1 MSDRDEPRD
10 FNSTEIKTSGNLA
23 ARPRDISRNKDRS
36 VVVFGIF
43 ANRRSQGE
51 EFSKKFDCK
60 SINSSMSEN
69 LYNSLRKGM
78 AVEVEGRLEE
88 TYWTNR
94 DGEEVLQSTI
104 LLSNVTLPLKY
115 RSLDDHISKFED
127 SDEED
132 EDDNTRSKGRGR
144 RSRDEDEDEDEDEDD
159 DEEETPRSRR
169 SSRRSSSGGSRRSAR
184 SSRRSDDDDEDETP
198 RRSRRSTR
206 TKGDDADEDDEI

>member
-60 SINSSMSEN
+60 SINSNMSEN

-115 RSLDDHISKFED
+115 RSLEDHISKFED

-144 RSRDEDEDEDEDEDD
+144 RSRDEDD

-184 SSRRSDDDDEDETP
+184 SSRRNDDDEDETP

>member
-60 SINSSMSEN
+60 SINSNMSEN

-115 RSLDDHISKFED
+115 RSLEDHISKFED

-144 RSRDEDEDEDEDEDD
+144 RSRDEDDDDDDDE

-184 SSRRSDDDDEDETP
+184 SSRRNDDDEDETP

>member
-60 SINSSMSEN
+60 SINSNMSEN

-104 LLSNVTLPLKY
+104 LLSNVSLPLKY
-115 RSLDDHISKFED
+115 RSLEDHISKFEA

-132 EDDNTRSKGRGR
+132 EGDNTRSKGRGR
-144 RSRDEDEDEDEDEDD
+144 RSRDEDEDEDEDD

>member
-144 RSRDEDEDEDEDEDD
+144 RSSRDEDEDEDDEDE
-159 DEEETPRSRR
+159 EEETPRSRR

>member
-60 SINSSMSEN
+60 SINSNMSEN

-115 RSLDDHISKFED
+115 RSLEDHISKFED

-144 RSRDEDEDEDEDEDD
+144 RSRDEDDDDDDDE

>member
-60 SINSSMSEN
+60 SINSNMSEN

-144 RSRDEDEDEDEDEDD
+144 RSRDEDEDDDDDDEDED
-159 DEEETPRSRR
+159 ETPRSRR

-184 SSRRSDDDDEDETP
+184 SSRRSDDEDETP

>member
-60 SINSSMSEN
+60 SINSNMSEN

-104 LLSNVTLPLKY
+104 LLSNVSLPLKY
-115 RSLDDHISKFED
+115 RSLEDHISKFEA

-144 RSRDEDEDEDEDEDD
+144 RSRDEDDDDDDDDEDED
-159 DEEETPRSRR
+159 ETPRSRR

>member
-115 RSLDDHISKFED
+115 RSLEDHISKFED

-144 RSRDEDEDEDEDEDD
+144 RSRDEDDDDDDDE

-184 SSRRSDDDDEDETP
+184 SSRRNDDDEDETP

>member
-60 SINSSMSEN
+60 SINSNMSEN

-115 RSLDDHISKFED
+115 RSLEDHISKFEA

-144 RSRDEDEDEDEDEDD
+144 RSRDEDDDDDDDDEDED
-159 DEEETPRSRR
+159 ETPRSRR

>member
-115 RSLDDHISKFED
+115 RSLEDHISKFEA

-144 RSRDEDEDEDEDEDD
+144 RSRDEDDDDDDD
-159 DEEETPRSRR
+159 DEDETPRSRR

-184 SSRRSDDDDEDETP
+184 SSRRNDDDDEDETP

>member
-60 SINSSMSEN
+60 SINSNMSEN

-115 RSLDDHISKFED
+115 RSLEDHISKFED

-144 RSRDEDEDEDEDEDD
+144 RSRDEDDDDDDDDEDED
-159 DEEETPRSRR
+159 ETPRSRR